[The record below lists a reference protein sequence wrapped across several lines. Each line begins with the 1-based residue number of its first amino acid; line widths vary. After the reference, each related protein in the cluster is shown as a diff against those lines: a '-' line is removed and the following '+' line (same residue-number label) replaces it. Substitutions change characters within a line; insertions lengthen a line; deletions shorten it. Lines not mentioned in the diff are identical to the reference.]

1 MRYQRAV
8 ILRRV
13 ARRMRGS
20 AAPGLRDYCDYLRH
34 RKLETKL
41 LLKNLLISVT
51 NFFRGRSAPRYRSV
65 NQPQIL
71 QVNLDVSKRNEV
83 EEESDQALR
92 QIVKT
97 QQEERRRLSRELHDN
112 FGQQLTALRLG
123 LESLHELS
131 RGQRHIGERIEELRD
146 LAKRLDAE
154 MGFLAWQL
162 RPTVLDDLGLA
173 SAIENFIEEW
183 SKYFEIAAEFH
194 TARMDD
200 DRFAPEIEINLYRI
214 AQEALNN
221 VSKHA
226 RANRVN
232 VILERRNNQLALI
245 VEDNGVGLASRQDM
259 IPGATTERL
268 GVTGMRERAAL
279 IGGVIEIE
287 SSPRGGTTV
296 FVRIPLK
303 PTE

>member
-1 MRYQRAV
+1 MR
-8 ILRRV
+8 
-13 ARRMRGS
+13 
-20 AAPGLRDYCDYLRH
+20 
-34 RKLETKL
+34 
-41 LLKNLLISVT
+41 LKNLLISVT
-51 NFFRGRSAPRYRSV
+51 NFFRGRWALRYRSA

-71 QVNLDVSKRNEV
+71 QVNLDVTRRNEV
-83 EEESDQALR
+83 EEERDRALR
-92 QIVKT
+92 QIVQT

-173 SAIENFIEEW
+173 SAIGNFIEEW

-194 TARMDD
+194 TAGLDD

-226 RANRVN
+226 RANFLN

-245 VEDNGVGLASRQDM
+245 VEDNGVGLAPRQDM
-259 IPGATTERL
+259 IPGATTEGL
-268 GVTGMRERAAL
+268 GITGMRERAAL
-279 IGGVIEIE
+279 IGGVTEIE

-296 FVRIPLK
+296 FVRVPLK
-303 PTE
+303 PAE